1 MKKITTIIL
10 FLGLTLCSLAQNG
23 AYTGKAEAIVGGA
36 IGPFESKNTLE
47 YTITQNT
54 DNTINVTMCE
64 AEYNVTLMG
73 DIRLG
78 EYIVS
83 NIPYDSSKGAY
94 FLDYASQNLNV
105 DITLK
110 NNKKNYIISKL
121 GNITVSFEDDKVIVK
136 NNIQPGNM
144 PFDVQETFNGT
155 KSVAGIAGITDNGL
169 KSPSYNI
176 NGSYA
181 KKCTKGIIIRDGK
194 KYINR

>member
-36 IGPFESKNTLE
+36 MGPFESKNTIE

-54 DNTINVTMCE
+54 DNTINVAMSE

-110 NNKKNYIISKL
+110 DNKKNYIISIKDVIFCYHDWKEASGL
-121 GNITVSFEDDKVIVK
+121 WEMHDAQGTVYD
-136 NNIQPGNM
+136 
-144 PFDVQETFNGT
+144 
-155 KSVAGIAGITDNGL
+155 GL
-169 KSPSYNI
+169 KVMVGGQLY
-176 NGSYA
+176 
-181 KKCTKGIIIRDGK
+181 IIRNNRVYNVMGK
-194 KYINR
+194 EL